1 MESHLYITLLV
12 IILTICQYH
21 GVLGQSTTT
30 VTVEG
35 GEIGVAD
42 RDQLTSGKMTRLVF
56 PAKVTSVLEADHQQK
71 VVLKFA
77 LKDNKGQSVTPH
89 QVFVRFLREEK
100 GEIVF
105 VVEPDSTNKEYK
117 FDLTLAT
124 RAKDFNSQSGT
135 YDMSLIVG
143 DFNIA
148 NSFEWTIATVKLSFP
163 PGGEVKTK
171 PWATVSYEVKPEIKH
186 LFREPEKRPPTFVSD
201 LFSLLVLVPFFL
213 LLGLWLKIG
222 VNVKNL
228 PVTLS
233 ALLFHS
239 GLALI
244 FSLFFLFWLK
254 MDMFTTLKCLSG
266 VVIMT
271 FLSGHSLLKTL
282 SKGH

>member
-1 MESHLYITLLV
+1 LLV
-12 IILTICQYH
+12 IISSICQFH
-21 GVLGQSTTT
+21 GILGQSTTT
-30 VTVEG
+30 VKVEG
-35 GEIGVAD
+35 GEIGVGD
-42 RDQLTSGKMTRLVF
+42 RDQLTPGKMTPLVF
-56 PAKVTSVLEADHQQK
+56 PAKVTSVLEADNQQK

-89 QVFVRFLREEK
+89 QVFVRFLHEATKE
-100 GEIVF
+100 EIVF

-148 NSFEWTIATVKLSFP
+148 NPFEWTIATVKLSFP

-171 PWATVSYEVKPEIKH
+171 PSWAIVSYEVKPEIKH

-201 LFSLLVLVPFFL
+201 LFSLLVLAPFLL

-266 VVIMT
+266 VTIMT

-282 SKGH
+282 SKAKDDH